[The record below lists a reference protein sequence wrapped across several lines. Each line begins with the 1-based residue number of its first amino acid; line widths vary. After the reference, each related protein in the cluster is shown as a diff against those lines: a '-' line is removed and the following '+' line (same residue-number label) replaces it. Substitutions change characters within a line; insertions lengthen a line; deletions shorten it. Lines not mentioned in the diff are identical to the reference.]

1 MVYLLGKSNSWES
14 GEMKTKIAA
23 RIGVVAVAAVVL
35 AGCNAD
41 MLDAIPTSTGSSGSS
56 KPSTTRSGPP
66 YNRLQELALSDGCV
80 ARYKGVPDKL
90 RACMNRTDSRL
101 VTLALQD
108 GCQIRYKGV
117 PDKLRE
123 CLAF

>member
-1 MVYLLGKSNSWES
+1 MR
-14 GEMKTKIAA
+14 TKIAA
-23 RIGVVAVAAVVL
+23 RIVGMAVAAMVL

-41 MLDAIPTSTGSSGSS
+41 MLDAIPTSTGGSSS
-56 KPSTTRSGPP
+56 KPATTRSGPP

>member
-1 MVYLLGKSNSWES
+1 MN
-14 GEMKTKIAA
+14 TNIAA
-23 RIGVVAVAAVVL
+23 RFGVIAVAAMVL

-41 MLDAIPTSTGSSGSS
+41 MLDAIPTSTGSSSPQ
-56 KPSTTRSGPP
+56 PSRSGPP

-90 RACMNRTDSRL
+90 RACMNKSDSRL
-101 VTLALQD
+101 VKLAIQD

>member
-1 MVYLLGKSNSWES
+1 
-14 GEMKTKIAA
+14 MKIKIAR
-23 RIGVVAVAAVVL
+23 RIGVAAVATLLL

-41 MLDAIPTSTGSSGSS
+41 MLDAIPTSTGSSGSNS
-56 KPSTTRSGPP
+56 STTRSGPP

-90 RACMNRTDSRL
+90 RACMNQSDSRL
-101 VTLALQD
+101 VKLAIQD

>member
-1 MVYLLGKSNSWES
+1 MKINSALRLGSLLLAG
-14 GEMKTKIAA
+14 AL
-23 RIGVVAVAAVVL
+23 L

-41 MLDAIPTSTGSSGSS
+41 MLDAIPTSTGSSGNSM
-56 KPSTTRSGPP
+56 PSQTRSGPP

-80 ARYKGVPDKL
+80 ARYKDVPDKL
-90 RACMNRTDSRL
+90 RACMNRSDSRL
-101 VTLALQD
+101 VKLALQD

-123 CLAF
+123 CMAF

>member
-1 MVYLLGKSNSWES
+1 
-14 GEMKTKIAA
+14 MKTKIAA
-23 RIGVVAVAAVVL
+23 RIGVLAVAAMVL

-41 MLDAIPTSTGSSGSS
+41 MLDAIPTSTGSSGSM
-56 KPSTTRSGPP
+56 PSQTRSGPP

-90 RACMNRTDSRL
+90 RDCMNRNDSRL
-101 VTLALQD
+101 VKLAIQD

-117 PDKLRE
+117 PDKFRE
-123 CLAF
+123 CMAF